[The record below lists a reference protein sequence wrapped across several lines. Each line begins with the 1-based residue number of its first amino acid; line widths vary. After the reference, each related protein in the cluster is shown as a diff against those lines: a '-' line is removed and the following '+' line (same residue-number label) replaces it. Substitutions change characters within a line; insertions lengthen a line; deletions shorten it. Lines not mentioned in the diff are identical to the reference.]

1 MLHSYRAKKDYQ
13 VVDLALA
20 ELLQQMNKLE
30 FTTVWGKLFQRTLF
44 ERVRFLAGH
53 GYEDTMTV
61 PKLYL
66 QATKIVY
73 VQEDLYCYR
82 LTDDSVMSEDLT
94 VTKVADFLRTIEE
107 NILDLTLSGHDIQ
120 HQKQLYANYLAIFAE
135 YFESREM
142 QTHPLYRK
150 IKFRQFELES

>member
-1 MLHSYRAKKDYQ
+1 
-13 VVDLALA
+13 
-20 ELLQQMNKLE
+20 
-30 FTTVWGKLFQRTLF
+30 
-44 ERVRFLAGH
+44 
-53 GYEDTMTV
+53 MTV

-82 LTDDSVMSEDLT
+82 LTDGSMMSEDLT
-94 VTKVADFLRTIEE
+94 VTKIADFLRTIEE

-120 HQKQLYANYLAIFAE
+120 HEKQLYAKYLAIFAE

>member
-1 MLHSYRAKKDYQ
+1 MLYSYRAKEDYQ

-20 ELLQQMNKLE
+20 ELLQQTNKLE

-61 PKLYL
+61 SKLYL

-73 VQEDLYCYR
+73 V
-82 LTDDSVMSEDLT
+82 
-94 VTKVADFLRTIEE
+94 
-107 NILDLTLSGHDIQ
+107 
-120 HQKQLYANYLAIFAE
+120 
-135 YFESREM
+135 
-142 QTHPLYRK
+142 
-150 IKFRQFELES
+150 

>member
-1 MLHSYRAKKDYQ
+1 MLYYYRTKEDYQ

-20 ELLQQMNKLE
+20 ELLQRMNKLE

-66 QATKIVY
+66 
-73 VQEDLYCYR
+73 
-82 LTDDSVMSEDLT
+82 
-94 VTKVADFLRTIEE
+94 
-107 NILDLTLSGHDIQ
+107 
-120 HQKQLYANYLAIFAE
+120 
-135 YFESREM
+135 
-142 QTHPLYRK
+142 
-150 IKFRQFELES
+150 